1 MVRKSGFRISM
12 SLLLGILVLSS
23 ISLKAQ
29 EIDDLQ
35 AEREKYLAD
44 ILYTEELLSKT
55 ATNKMDQ
62 LSIVRLLS
70 GKIKSR
76 ENVVAS
82 IRKEI
87 IYLDNV
93 IKQRGYDI
101 KVLQDDLEILKKD
114 YSRMIQ
120 KAYQTKK
127 SYDKAQYILAAND
140 FNQAYKRIRY
150 MQQYNKFRREQAEE
164 IREKTDNLK
173 KQIEG
178 LKNDQARKRDLLN
191 AQQNEVARLNN
202 EKKEKDQVVK
212 SLSREEKNLRAQLN
226 EKRSAMAKVEE
237 EINRIMALATSGK
250 EENSG
255 MELTPEM
262 KIISSEFGQNKG
274 RFPWPV
280 ERGVI
285 TSRYGKHKHEVLKLV
300 DVDNKGIYIAT
311 NPGANARCIFEGKV
325 SNIISI
331 KGANLTVIVQHGEY
345 FTVYQNLVDLKIKKG
360 DMLQSKQT
368 IGKIYWD
375 NKSSSS
381 ELHFE
386 LWKGNVTQNPEL
398 WLAK

>member
-1 MVRKSGFRISM
+1 VRKSGFRISM
-12 SLLLGILVLSS
+12 SLLLGILVFSS

-325 SNIISI
+325 SNVISI

>member
-164 IREKTDNLK
+164 IREKTDNLE

-325 SNIISI
+325 SNVISI